1 MPAKGSSA
9 APLHGPVCLQLL
21 IAENSLETFQKLLAL
36 ATDDVG
42 HFDGRPRHER
52 GR

>member
-1 MPAKGSSA
+1 MPAKGGSSA
-9 APLHGPVCLQLL
+9 TFHGPISLKLL
-21 IAENSLETFQKLLAL
+21 IAENSLEAFQKLLAL